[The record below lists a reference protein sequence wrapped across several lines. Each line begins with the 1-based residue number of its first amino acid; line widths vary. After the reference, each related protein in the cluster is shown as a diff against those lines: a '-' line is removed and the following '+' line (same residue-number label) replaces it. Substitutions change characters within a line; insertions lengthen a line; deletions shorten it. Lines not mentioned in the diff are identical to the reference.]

1 MYFFVQFLSIY
12 EYICPS
18 FPPQSFFASALLF
31 QNLFLEENT
40 VSCWASSS
48 CPCCWAGLPAL
59 CCQIP
64 VNDPTPVTWPSAPF
78 CLFWEYPSCHFFFF
92 NSLSRMLGVITFMHI
107 CLTSMF
113 LSSGPKEL
121 VGSVQIPNSR
131 VFQSLPFI
139 WIVYQIILLLS
150 MAQVMFTS
158 KHVYKQ
164 LLHVKYS
171 GFP

>member
-1 MYFFVQFLSIY
+1 
-12 EYICPS
+12 
-18 FPPQSFFASALLF
+18 
-31 QNLFLEENT
+31 
-40 VSCWASSS
+40 
-48 CPCCWAGLPAL
+48 
-59 CCQIP
+59 
-64 VNDPTPVTWPSAPF
+64 
-78 CLFWEYPSCHFFFF
+78 
-92 NSLSRMLGVITFMHI
+92 MLGVITFMHI